1 MPPSTPPLLLV
12 VDDEPDLLTLYELTL
27 SKSGHRVAAAS
38 DLAQARALLA
48 RQRFD
53 ALITD
58 MRLPDGLGLE
68 LVRELAQAGRTE
80 KTIVVTAYGSAENAV
95 QALKAGAFDYLTK
108 PVEPT
113 QLRAA
118 VANALQ
124 AALPSGNAVVPNA
137 TAQLAH
143 PAPGPTAGAGLGRGK
158 ESEPVTDEPRPSPA
172 PAARPSHDRG
182 EKSVAADPALA
193 PLVGSSPAMCALR
206 ERVQRVARSMAPVLV
221 LGESGTGKELVAR
234 ALHRCSHRAGGP
246 FIAVNC
252 GAIPD
257 TLLEAEFFGVRK
269 GAYTG
274 ANAHREGYFQ
284 AAAGGTLFLD
294 EIGDLPLPMQV
305 KLLRAV
311 QERRVRSLGATDD
324 EATDVR
330 LVSATH
336 LDLAVAVRAGRF
348 RQDLYYRLNVIDLQ
362 LPPLRQRLADLP
374 ELAAALLQRLS
385 ERSGQRTPPVLSAA
399 ALERL
404 ARHPFPGNV
413 RELENLLERALALH
427 PGPVLDAEAIGTP
440 PSSAPPPA
448 TAAPAEGPDDQAPTR
463 EQLQSWLNQHRWNQ
477 SRTARHLGWTLAKLR
492 YWMQRHGLADTTLP
506 Q

>member
-1 MPPSTPPLLLV
+1 MPATASGPSLLV

-48 RQRFD
+48 TQRFD

-68 LVRELAQAGRTE
+68 LVRELAQAGRAE

-95 QALKAGAFDYLTK
+95 LALKAGAFDYLTK
-108 PVEPT
+108 PVEPA

-124 AALPSGNAVVPNA
+124 AALPPCNAAVP
-137 TAQLAH
+137 Q
-143 PAPGPTAGAGLGRGK
+143 PAAGAGLGRGE
-158 ESEPVTDEPRPSPA
+158 ESKRVTDESRPSPA
-172 PAARPSHDRG
+172 PAAGPSDEQG
-182 EKSVAADPALA
+182 EKSVTADPALA
-193 PLVGSSPAMCALR
+193 PLVGSSPGMCALR

-246 FIAVNC
+246 FVAVNC

-294 EIGDLPLPMQV
+294 EIGDLPLAMQV

-336 LDLAVAVRAGRF
+336 LDLAVAVREGRF
-348 RQDLYYRLNVIDLQ
+348 RQDLYYRLNVIDLH
-362 LPPLRQRLADLP
+362 LPPLRERLADLP

-399 ALERL
+399 TLERL

-427 PGPVLDAEAIGTP
+427 PGPVLDAEAVG
-440 PSSAPPPA
+440 APPTSALSPAATTTAA
-448 TAAPAEGPDDQAPTR
+448 TAAPADNPDEHAPTR

-492 YWMQRHGLADTTLP
+492 YWMQRHGLADTSP
-506 Q
+506 PP

>member
-1 MPPSTPPLLLV
+1 
-12 VDDEPDLLTLYELTL
+12 
-27 SKSGHRVAAAS
+27 
-38 DLAQARALLA
+38 
-48 RQRFD
+48 
-53 ALITD
+53 
-58 MRLPDGLGLE
+58 
-68 LVRELAQAGRTE
+68 
-80 KTIVVTAYGSAENAV
+80 
-95 QALKAGAFDYLTK
+95 
-108 PVEPT
+108 
-113 QLRAA
+113 
-118 VANALQ
+118 
-124 AALPSGNAVVPNA
+124 
-137 TAQLAH
+137 
-143 PAPGPTAGAGLGRGK
+143 
-158 ESEPVTDEPRPSPA
+158 
-172 PAARPSHDRG
+172 
-182 EKSVAADPALA
+182 
-193 PLVGSSPAMCALR
+193 MCALR

-246 FIAVNC
+246 FVAVNC

-336 LDLAVAVRAGRF
+336 LDLAVAVREGRF
-348 RQDLYYRLNVIDLQ
+348 RQDLYYRLNVIDLH

-374 ELAAALLQRLS
+374 ELAAALLRRLS
-385 ERSGQRTPPVLSAA
+385 ERSGQRSTPVLSAA

-404 ARHPFPGNV
+404 ARHPFHGNV

-427 PGPVLDAEAIGTP
+427 PGPVLDAEAVG
-440 PSSAPPPA
+440 APPHSALSPA
-448 TAAPAEGPDDQAPTR
+448 AAAPSYTPDEHAPTR

-477 SRTARHLGWTLAKLR
+477 SRTARQLGWTLAKLR
-492 YWMQRHGLADTTLP
+492 YWMQRHGLADTTP
-506 Q
+506 PP